1 MRWISH
7 FYFYYFREYTVPNQK
22 FSTLSL
28 PKTQLLNLE
37 ELGYTSMTPI
47 QEKAL
52 PIILKG
58 RDLLGQAQTGS
69 GKTAAFGIGLL
80 EQIDVRQF
88 TTQSLIICPTRELAD
103 QVSKELRR
111 LGRYIPNLKISTVCG
126 GTPIKRQI
134 HAMGQHAPH
143 IAVGTP
149 GRLLDHLERRTLDLA
164 DVKVLVLDEADRML
178 DMGFLEEVEEII
190 QYTPQ
195 RRQTLL
201 FSATYPQDIQ
211 AISRKIQYK
220 PEMVVVE
227 ATVTEAPKIEQSVVI
242 LEDGRDKSD
251 ATLNLLYQYAPE
263 STVVFCNTI
272 ASTIELAEFLQD
284 HNIDSLALHGDL
296 DQRER
301 DQVLLRFSNHS
312 CRVLVATDVAARG
325 LDIEDLSMV
334 VNYDIPFEAEVYV
347 HRIGRTGR
355 AGKTGIAVSLS
366 LAGKGHRL
374 EEIKAYTEQEM
385 IEIPFSKLVETS
397 PISLIAPMLTIEI
410 NEGKKSKISAGDIL
424 GALTS
429 RGGIQ
434 GADVGKITI
443 FPMQSYVAVKRECAE
458 KAVDQIW
465 NTTLKGLR
473 CRARIVKGE

>member
-1 MRWISH
+1 MS
-7 FYFYYFREYTVPNQK
+7 NQK
-22 FSTLSL
+22 FSSL
-28 PKTQLLNLE
+28 PLPQTQLSNLQD
-37 ELGYTSMTPI
+37 LGYVAMTPI
-47 QEKAL
+47 QAASL
-52 PIILKG
+52 PAILKG

-80 EQIDVRQF
+80 ETIDARQF

-149 GRLLDHLERRTLDLA
+149 GRLLDHLERRTLDLSH
-164 DVKVLVLDEADRML
+164 VKVVVLDEADRML
-178 DMGFLEEVEEII
+178 DMGFFDEVDEII
-190 QYTPQ
+190 EYTP
-195 RRQTLL
+195 RKRQTLL
-201 FSATYPQDIQ
+201 FSATYPEDIQ
-211 AISRKIQYK
+211 AISRRIQHK
-220 PEMVVVE
+220 PEMVVIE
-227 ATVTEAPKIEQSVVI
+227 DAPSEAPKIEQSVVT

-251 ATLNLLYQYAPE
+251 ATLNLLYHFAPE
-263 STVVFCNTI
+263 SAVVFCNTI
-272 ASTIELAEFLQD
+272 ASTIELTEFLQD
-284 HNIDSLALHGDL
+284 HDIDTLALHGDL

-301 DQVLLRFSNHS
+301 DQVLLRFSNRS

-325 LDIEDLSMV
+325 LDIEDLAMV
-334 VNYDIPFEAEVYV
+334 INYDVPFDPEVYV

-355 AGKTGIAVSLS
+355 AGKMGIAVSLS

-374 EEIKAYTEQEM
+374 EEIEDYIDQKLAEISYAKLQQSKA
-385 IEIPFSKLVETS
+385 IP
-397 PISLIAPMLTIEI
+397 LIAPMLTIEI
-410 NEGKKSKISAGDIL
+410 SEGKKSKISAGDIL

-434 GADVGKITI
+434 GSDVGKISLL
-443 FPMQSYVAVKRECAE
+443 PMQSYVAVTRDQAE

-465 NTTLKGLR
+465 NVTLKGLR
-473 CRARIVKGE
+473 CRARIVK

>member
-1 MRWISH
+1 MDLIVESFLFIS
-7 FYFYYFREYTVPNQK
+7 REFIVSNQN
-22 FSTLSL
+22 FSSLNL
-28 PKTQLLNLE
+28 PKAQLSNLE
-37 ELGYTSMTPI
+37 DLGYISMTPI
-47 QEKAL
+47 QAKAL
-52 PIILKG
+52 PAILKG

-80 EQIDVRQF
+80 ETIDARRF

-149 GRLLDHLERRTLDLA
+149 GRLLDHLERRTINLS

-178 DMGFLEEVEEII
+178 DMGFADEVDEII
-190 QYTPQ
+190 EYTP
-195 RRQTLL
+195 RKRQTLL
-201 FSATYPQDIQ
+201 FSATYPEDIQ
-211 AISRKIQYK
+211 AISRRIQYK
-220 PEMVVVE
+220 PEMVVIEE
-227 ATVTEAPKIEQSVVI
+227 APAAAPKIEQSVVT

-251 ATLNLLYQYAPE
+251 ATLNLLYHYAPE
-263 STVVFCNTI
+263 STVIFCNTI

-284 HNIDSLALHGDL
+284 YDIDTLALHGDL

-301 DQVLLRFSNHS
+301 DQVLLRFSNRS

-334 VNYDIPFEAEVYV
+334 INYDIPFDPEVYV

-374 EEIKAYTEQEM
+374 EEIEEYIDQDLAEISYQMLQQSKA
-385 IEIPFSKLVETS
+385 IA
-397 PISLIAPMLTIEI
+397 LIAPMQTIEI

-429 RGGIQ
+429 RGGIS
-434 GADVGKITI
+434 GADVGKISL
-443 FPMQSYVAVKRECAE
+443 FPMQAYVAIKRESAE
-458 KAVDQIW
+458 QAVDQIW
-465 NTTLKGLR
+465 SVTLKGLR
-473 CRARIVKGE
+473 CRARIVR

>member
-1 MRWISH
+1 MS
-7 FYFYYFREYTVPNQK
+7 NQK
-22 FSTLSL
+22 FSNLSL
-28 PKTQLLNLE
+28 PKNQLSNLQD
-37 ELGYTSMTPI
+37 LGYHAMTPI
-47 QEKAL
+47 QAKAL

-80 EQIDVRQF
+80 EQVDARKF

-201 FSATYPQDIQ
+201 FSATYPEDIQ

-227 ATVTEAPKIEQSVVI
+227 ATVSEAPKIEQ
-242 LEDGRDKSD
+242 
-251 ATLNLLYQYAPE
+251 
-263 STVVFCNTI
+263 
-272 ASTIELAEFLQD
+272 
-284 HNIDSLALHGDL
+284 
-296 DQRER
+296 
-301 DQVLLRFSNHS
+301 
-312 CRVLVATDVAARG
+312 
-325 LDIEDLSMV
+325 
-334 VNYDIPFEAEVYV
+334 
-347 HRIGRTGR
+347 
-355 AGKTGIAVSLS
+355 
-366 LAGKGHRL
+366 
-374 EEIKAYTEQEM
+374 
-385 IEIPFSKLVETS
+385 
-397 PISLIAPMLTIEI
+397 
-410 NEGKKSKISAGDIL
+410 
-424 GALTS
+424 
-429 RGGIQ
+429 
-434 GADVGKITI
+434 
-443 FPMQSYVAVKRECAE
+443 
-458 KAVDQIW
+458 
-465 NTTLKGLR
+465 
-473 CRARIVKGE
+473 

>member
-1 MRWISH
+1 MS
-7 FYFYYFREYTVPNQK
+7 NQK
-22 FSTLSL
+22 FSSLAL
-28 PKTQLLNLE
+28 PKTQLSNLQD
-37 ELGYTSMTPI
+37 LGYVAMTPI
-47 QEKAL
+47 QAASL
-52 PIILKG
+52 PAILKG

-80 EQIDVRQF
+80 ETIDARQF

-149 GRLLDHLERRTLDLA
+149 GRLLDHLERRTLDLSH
-164 DVKVLVLDEADRML
+164 VKVVVLDEADRML
-178 DMGFLEEVEEII
+178 DMGFFDEVDEII
-190 QYTPQ
+190 EYTP
-195 RRQTLL
+195 RKRQTLL
-201 FSATYPQDIQ
+201 FSATYPEDIQ
-211 AISRKIQYK
+211 AISRRIQHK
-220 PEMVVVE
+220 PEMVVIE
-227 ATVTEAPKIEQSVVI
+227 DAPSEAPKIEQSVVT

-251 ATLNLLYQYAPE
+251 ATLNLLYHFEPE
-263 STVVFCNTI
+263 SAVVFCNTI

-284 HNIDSLALHGDL
+284 HDIDTLALHGDL

-301 DQVLLRFSNHS
+301 DQVLLRFSNRS

-325 LDIEDLSMV
+325 LDIEDLAMV
-334 VNYDIPFEAEVYV
+334 INYDVPFDPEVYV

-355 AGKTGIAVSLS
+355 AGKMGIAVSLS

-374 EEIKAYTEQEM
+374 EEIEDYIDQKLAEISYAKLQQSKA
-385 IEIPFSKLVETS
+385 IP
-397 PISLIAPMLTIEI
+397 LIAPMLTIEI
-410 NEGKKSKISAGDIL
+410 SEGKKSKISAGDIL

-434 GADVGKITI
+434 GSDMGKISL
-443 FPMQSYVAVKRECAE
+443 FPMQSYVAVTRDQAE

-465 NTTLKGLR
+465 NVTLKGLR
-473 CRARIVKGE
+473 CRARIVK

>member
-1 MRWISH
+1 MS
-7 FYFYYFREYTVPNQK
+7 NQK
-22 FSTLSL
+22 FSSL
-28 PKTQLLNLE
+28 PLPQTQLSNLQD
-37 ELGYTSMTPI
+37 LGYVAMTPI
-47 QEKAL
+47 QAASL
-52 PIILKG
+52 PAILKG

-80 EQIDVRQF
+80 ETIDARQF

-149 GRLLDHLERRTLDLA
+149 GRLLDHLERRTLDLSH
-164 DVKVLVLDEADRML
+164 VKVVVLDEADRML
-178 DMGFLEEVEEII
+178 DMGFFDEVDEII
-190 QYTPQ
+190 EYTP
-195 RRQTLL
+195 RKRQTLL
-201 FSATYPQDIQ
+201 FSATYPEDIQ
-211 AISRKIQYK
+211 AISRRIQHK
-220 PEMVVVE
+220 PEMVVIE
-227 ATVTEAPKIEQSVVI
+227 DAPSEAPKIEQSVVT

-251 ATLNLLYQYAPE
+251 ATLNLLYHFAPE
-263 STVVFCNTI
+263 SAVVFCNTI
-272 ASTIELAEFLQD
+272 ASTIELTEFLQD
-284 HNIDSLALHGDL
+284 HDIDTLALHGDL

-301 DQVLLRFSNHS
+301 DQVLLRFSNRS

-325 LDIEDLSMV
+325 LDIEDLAMV
-334 VNYDIPFEAEVYV
+334 INYDVPFDPEVYV

-355 AGKTGIAVSLS
+355 AGKMGIAVSLS

-374 EEIKAYTEQEM
+374 EEIEDYIDQKLAEISYAKLQQSKA
-385 IEIPFSKLVETS
+385 IP
-397 PISLIAPMLTIEI
+397 LIAPMLTIEI
-410 NEGKKSKISAGDIL
+410 SEGKKSKISAGDIL

-434 GADVGKITI
+434 GSDVGKISL
-443 FPMQSYVAVKRECAE
+443 FPMQSYVAVTRDQAE

-465 NTTLKGLR
+465 NVTLKGLR
-473 CRARIVKGE
+473 CRARIVK